1 MKASQIVVVLSSVLV
16 ACVVV
21 VVDAGTNKSIA
32 PTPTVT
38 RPGTMPPVGGSGTP
52 PPVATDTLPPITPF
66 PTEATDGTPAPV
78 RFHHSPLYTHSIYY
92 ISYFTHFS
100 HIISHNIYLE
110 RYHRPHRPTW
120 RPVPAPRR

>member
-52 PPVATDTLPPITPF
+52 PPVATDTAAHHALPHRGDRWHSRAGEVSSF
-66 PTEATDGTPAPV
+66 PTIYSFDILYIL
-78 RFHHSPLYTHSIYY
+78 FHSLLSYY
-92 ISYFTHFS
+92 LS
-100 HIISHNIYLE
+100 
-110 RYHRPHRPTW
+110 
-120 RPVPAPRR
+120 